1 MDNENEFNYSVDQK
15 FKQTK
20 PPKKS
25 GFGRTV
31 FVPFLAGI
39 VGASLTVGVCFK
51 VPEVRKAL
59 IGEQPKTSYSAPKT
73 ESNKGTSDTATVSAD
88 YMAFSNNSIQV
99 AKTVLPSIVGIEIKY
114 NVSSFW
120 GNSEATATGS
130 GVIISEDGYIIT
142 NNHVVST
149 ETSSSSF
156 YTITEAKGLTVKLY
170 GDEKEYEAKIIG
182 TDAYTDLAVIKIDA
196 TGLTPAVLGDSDE
209 LQVGEFAMAIGNP
222 LGMDFTVTSG
232 IISAVNREV
241 SASDGTSYLAI
252 QTDAAINSGNS
263 GGALVNLKGEVI
275 GINNLKLSGEGI
287 EGIGFAIPI
296 NSTTDVVNQLIE
308 FKTVKRPYIGVTG
321 QGIDSSITEI
331 YGLPAGVSVKE
342 VEEGSPADKA
352 GLQKGDII
360 TKIESKEVSTVTELN
375 KVKYTYKIGDT
386 VTLTIL
392 RNGQEQEIKLTLGEE
407 PVQEGE
413 DETEEKEEASTKVDA
428 KKDNSSSGSRG
439 SSSFPSSI
447 WDLFR

>member
-20 PPKKS
+20 PTKKS
-25 GFGRTV
+25 GSGFGKTV

-51 VPEVRKAL
+51 VPEVRNFL
-59 IGEQPKTSYSAPKT
+59 IGEQPKTSYSVPKT
-73 ESNKGTSDTATVSAD
+73 ENNKNNSDDQISAD
-88 YMAFSNNSIQV
+88 FMSFSQSSTLV

-120 GNSEATATGS
+120 GNSEAKATGS

-156 YTITEAKGLTVKLY
+156 YTITEAKGLSVKLY
-170 GDEKEYEAKIIG
+170 GDDKEYEAEIVG

-196 TGLTPAVLGDSDE
+196 QGLTPAILGDSDSLE
-209 LQVGEFAMAIGNP
+209 VGEFVLAMGNP
-222 LGMDFTVTSG
+222 LDMDFTVTSG
-232 IISAVNREV
+232 IVSAVNREV
-241 SASDGTSYLAI
+241 SANDGTSYSAI

-263 GGALVNLKGEVI
+263 GGALVNLAGEVI

-296 NSTTDVVNQLIE
+296 NSTTDVINQLIE
-308 FKTVKRPYIGVTG
+308 FKTVKRPYIGISG

-342 VEEGSPADKA
+342 VEEGSPAETA
-352 GLQKGDII
+352 GIEKGDII
-360 TKIESKEVSTVTELN
+360 IKIEGKEISTVTELN
-375 KVKYTYKIGDT
+375 KIKYTYKIGDT
-386 VTLTIL
+386 ITLTIL
-392 RNGQEQEIKLTLGEE
+392 RNGQEKELKLTLGEE
-407 PVQEGE
+407 PIENN
-413 DETEEKEEASTKVDA
+413 TKEEEDKTTI
-428 KKDNSSSGSRG
+428 KKDNSSTERRG
-439 SSSFPSSI
+439 STDFPSSI

>member
-1 MDNENEFNYSVDQK
+1 MDNENEFNYSVEQT

-25 GFGRTV
+25 GCSFGKTV

-51 VPEVRKAL
+51 VPEVRKIL
-59 IGEQPKTSYSAPKT
+59 IGEETKTSYSAPKI
-73 ESNKGTSDTATVSAD
+73 ESNKNNSDTQISAD
-88 YMAFSNNSIQV
+88 FMSFSQSSTQV
-99 AKTVLPSIVGIEIKY
+99 AKTVLPSIVGIEIRY
-114 NVSSFW
+114 NVSSLW
-120 GNSEATATGS
+120 GNSEAKATGS

-156 YTITEAKGLTVKLY
+156 YTITEAKSLTVKLY

-196 TGLTPAVLGDSDE
+196 QGLTPAVLGDSDSLE
-209 LQVGEFAMAIGNP
+209 VGEFVLAMGNP
-222 LGMDFTVTSG
+222 LDMDFTVTSG

-241 SASDGTSYLAI
+241 SASDGTSYSAI

-308 FKTVKRPYIGVTG
+308 FKTVKRPYIGVSG

-342 VEEGSPADKA
+342 VEEGSPAEAA
-352 GLQKGDII
+352 GIEKGDII
-360 TKIESKEVSTVTELN
+360 IKIEGQEVSTVTELN

-386 VTLTIL
+386 ISLTIL
-392 RNGQEQEIKLTLGEE
+392 RNGQEKEIKLTLGEE
-407 PVQEGE
+407 PIQE
-413 DETEEKEEASTKVDA
+413 DDKDTEEEKTIT
-428 KKDNSSSGSRG
+428 KKDSGTTERRG
-439 SSSFPSSI
+439 SSDFPSSI

>member
-20 PPKKS
+20 PAKKS
-25 GFGRTV
+25 GGGFGKTV

-51 VPEVRKAL
+51 VPEVRKVL
-59 IGEQPKTSYSAPKT
+59 IGEQPKTSYSAPRIENSKN
-73 ESNKGTSDTATVSAD
+73 SSDTNITAD
-88 YMAFSNNSIQV
+88 FMSFSKSSIQV

-114 NVSSFW
+114 NVTSLF
-120 GNSEATATGS
+120 GNSEAKATGS

-170 GDEKEYEAKIIG
+170 GDDKEYEAEIIG

-196 TGLTPAVLGDSDE
+196 TGLTPAVLGDSDSLE
-209 LQVGEFAMAIGNP
+209 VGEFVLAMGNP
-222 LGMDFTVTSG
+222 LDMDFTVTSG
-232 IISAVNREV
+232 IVSAVNREV
-241 SASDGTSYLAI
+241 SASDGTSYYAI

-263 GGALVNLKGEVI
+263 GGALVNLAGEVI

-296 NSTTDVVNQLIE
+296 NSTTDVIDQLIE
-308 FKTVKRPYIGVTG
+308 FKTVKRPYIGISG

-331 YGLPAGVSVKE
+331 YSLPAGVSVKE
-342 VEEGSPADKA
+342 VEKGSPAEAA
-352 GLQKGDII
+352 GIEKGDII
-360 TKIESKEVSTVTELN
+360 TKIEGKEVSTVTELN

-392 RNGQEQEIKLTLGEE
+392 RNGQEKDLKLTLGEE
-407 PVQEGE
+407 PVREASE
-413 DETEEKEEASTKVDA
+413 NTEEEKPTV
-428 KKDNSSSGSRG
+428 KKDNSTERRE

>member
-51 VPEVRKAL
+51 VPEVRKFL
-59 IGEQPKTSYSAPKT
+59 MDEETKTSYSVPKIENSKKPSDT
-73 ESNKGTSDTATVSAD
+73 ESNISAD
-88 YMAFSNNSIQV
+88 FMNFSQSSTQV
-99 AKTVLPSIVGIEIKY
+99 AKSVLPSIVGIEIKY
-114 NVSSFW
+114 NVSSFF
-120 GNSEATATGS
+120 GNSEAKATGS

-170 GDEKEYEAKIIG
+170 GDDKEYEAKIIG

-196 TGLTPAVLGDSDE
+196 QGLTPAVLGDSDSLE
-209 LQVGEFAMAIGNP
+209 VGEFVLAMGNP
-222 LGMDFTVTSG
+222 LDMDFTVTSG

-241 SASDGTSYLAI
+241 SASDGTSYSAI

-308 FKTVKRPYIGVTG
+308 FKAVKRPYIGVTG

-360 TKIESKEVSTVTELN
+360 TKIEGKEVSTVTELN

-407 PVQEGE
+407 PVQEGKDKSE
-413 DETEEKEEASTKVDA
+413 EEIPTEKEESQKDSSNSRNRESTD
-428 KKDNSSSGSRG
+428 
-439 SSSFPSSI
+439 FPSSI

>member
-15 FKQTK
+15 FKQAK
-20 PPKKS
+20 PTKKS
-25 GFGRTV
+25 GSGFGKTV

-51 VPEVRKAL
+51 IPEVRNFL
-59 IGEQPKTSYSAPKT
+59 IGEQPKTSYSIPKN
-73 ESNKGTSDTATVSAD
+73 ENNKNNSDNQISAD
-88 YMAFSNNSIQV
+88 FMSFSQSSTQV

-120 GNSEATATGS
+120 GNSEAKATGS

-156 YTITEAKGLTVKLY
+156 YTITEAKGLSVKLY
-170 GDEKEYEAKIIG
+170 GDDKEYEAEIVG

-196 TGLTPAVLGDSDE
+196 QGLTPAVLGDSDSLE
-209 LQVGEFAMAIGNP
+209 VGEFVLAMGNP
-222 LGMDFTVTSG
+222 LDMDFTVTSG

-241 SASDGTSYLAI
+241 SASDGTSYSAI

-263 GGALVNLKGEVI
+263 GGALVNLAGEVI

-296 NSTTDVVNQLIE
+296 NSTTDVINQLIE
-308 FKTVKRPYIGVTG
+308 FKTVKRPYIGISG

-342 VEEGSPADKA
+342 VEKGSPAEAA
-352 GLQKGDII
+352 GIEKGDII
-360 TKIESKEVSTVTELN
+360 IKIEGKEISTVTELN
-375 KVKYTYKIGDT
+375 KIKYTYKIGDT
-386 VTLTIL
+386 ITLTIL
-392 RNGQEQEIKLTLGEE
+392 RNGQEKDLKLTLGEE
-407 PVQEGE
+407 PIENN
-413 DETEEKEEASTKVDA
+413 TKEEDKTTIKENNSNTERHESTDL
-428 KKDNSSSGSRG
+428 
-439 SSSFPSSI
+439 PSSI